1 MFADSDKTKP
11 ASLPE
16 DLVFDDDMRK
26 DGMNKMWAKVKD
38 IRIDI
43 PNDMLVKMCVSRA
56 LERDVACNAREQ
68 TPKGYHN
75 QLRTVIKELD
85 AFSGRLSDRDAAAFK
100 KMVKKFTAKAEE
112 VAKSYEVVPEASAA
126 GQNATK
132 TAVPATSTPTAVAP
146 SASASI
152 PSDSTASSLML
163 SDLTEYLAGL
173 TVSGAV
179 ASDATAPTP
188 TTSTP
193 TTPSPT
199 TSSSTASSSTAS
211 SSTASPSTASSP
223 TESTPM
229 VPSPTVTDSDA
240 MVTQPTTTIEEKVHH
255 STPSYQQVVG
265 QSDNDI
271 HSNQDNDVLKPLK
284 LPSPSLN
291 SIPDTTRRQAVAF
304 MFDQFKQLNR
314 QAANK
319 LTDRLTEKELPE
331 MVLIMEC
338 EILKRLHHNIHE
350 AQISPDLQQIEDD
363 YVKQINDHMG
373 YHNSLKKFVSLVKDF
388 HRSIKNMLRRVGRKA
403 MAPFKS
409 FDGIKQMMKN
419 LDTSQQIPLP
429 QFNFAPRVPPP
440 SVDDVRQKLF
450 SDFAYAIF
458 NSNLQV
464 ANLNG
469 GHKILHANQ
478 IHNVARDVEALMF
491 GELENKYRDTNI
503 SLEESVFVYQE
514 MGNEYLKHI
523 RTYDGFVSMA
533 GTWLG
538 G

>member
-1 MFADSDKTKP
+1 
-11 ASLPE
+11 
-16 DLVFDDDMRK
+16 
-26 DGMNKMWAKVKD
+26 
-38 IRIDI
+38 
-43 PNDMLVKMCVSRA
+43 
-56 LERDVACNAREQ
+56 
-68 TPKGYHN
+68 
-75 QLRTVIKELD
+75 
-85 AFSGRLSDRDAAAFK
+85 
-100 KMVKKFTAKAEE
+100 
-112 VAKSYEVVPEASAA
+112 
-126 GQNATK
+126 
-132 TAVPATSTPTAVAP
+132 
-146 SASASI
+146 
-152 PSDSTASSLML
+152 
-163 SDLTEYLAGL
+163 
-173 TVSGAV
+173 
-179 ASDATAPTP
+179 
-188 TTSTP
+188 
-193 TTPSPT
+193 
-199 TSSSTASSSTAS
+199 
-211 SSTASPSTASSP
+211 
-223 TESTPM
+223 M
-229 VPSPTVTDSDA
+229 VPSPPVTDSDA
-240 MVTQPTTTIEEKVHH
+240 TVTQPTTTIEEKVHH

-350 AQISPDLQQIEDD
+350 GQISPDLQQIEDD

-373 YHNSLKKFVSLVKDF
+373 DHNSLKKFVSLVKDL
-388 HRSIKNMLRRVGRKA
+388 HRSIKNMLRRVGQKA
-403 MAPFKS
+403 KAPFKS
-409 FDGIKQMMKN
+409 FDGIKQMMNN

-429 QFNFAPRVPPP
+429 QFDFSPRVPPP

-469 GHKILHANQ
+469 GNNILHANQ
-478 IHNVARDVEALMF
+478 IHNLARDVEALMF